1 MKKFIAHCGRALLL
15 GGFIIFA
22 ISISNPAETVAQSGN
37 TFLPLVVGGSLK
49 LPQLPVANDDAYM
62 AIAAVPLEID
72 TANGVLANDANPQ
85 GGPLSA
91 VLASGPDHGALTLDP
106 DGSFAYTPA
115 AGFSGS
121 DQFTYRAAA
130 GQATSE
136 PATVT
141 LTVKLVNSTPL
152 AQADSYQTDEGA
164 TLAVDTA
171 GGVLANDTDPD
182 ADPLQATLV
191 AGTAHGALEL
201 RPNGSFDYA
210 PQPGYSGQDAFTYT
224 AGDGLLQSGSATVT
238 ITINPLNDAPRFVT
252 GQLGFMKRVIGAGV
266 LRAHIALGADL
277 DGDGDMDIAAT
288 DYEKGRML
296 WYENDGGDFIE
307 RLLDGDLAGA
317 YPAAVGDVDGD
328 GDTDVLA
335 AGYLA
340 DTFVWYRA
348 DGGGNF
354 TRFEIDTESDGAHS
368 IVPVDLDQDGDID
381 LVTSSQDAGTIAW
394 YENDGAQNFER
405 HLINIDT
412 PDAKRA
418 EVADMDGDGDLDI
431 VTAEYKRDT
440 IAWLENDGAQNFTK
454 HPIYHE
460 ADGAYY
466 AFPAD
471 LDGDG
476 DQDVLSASKLDGI
489 IGWHRND
496 GAGAFFFKPL
506 FTKASGAR
514 SVIAADLDGDG
525 DMDALSAAL
534 NTNTVAWFENDGQG
548 TFTRR
553 PIATDVRGAY
563 GVSTADMDGDGDLDV
578 LSAARNANEVALHT
592 AMRAHSARITK
603 GSSLLIDATRLSA
616 VDTDDGPAELTY
628 TLTVAPGRGRLLLDG
643 APVIEGGTFTQAD
656 VDNGRLAYAHAGAD
670 MLPDRFDLNLA
681 DGGENGIGPASVRF
695 TIEVRAGS

>member
-1 MKKFIAHCGRALLL
+1 MVKLIAHSGRALLL
-15 GGFIIFA
+15 GGLIIFS
-22 ISISNPAETVAQSGN
+22 ISISNPAETVAQSEN
-37 TFLPLVVGGSLK
+37 TFLPMIVGGASTVS
-49 LPQLPVANDDAYM
+49 PPPVANDDAYV
-62 AIAAVPLEID
+62 AIAAVPLEVNP
-72 TANGVLANDANPQ
+72 AGGVLANDTDPHGRQ
-85 GGPLSA
+85 LSA
-91 VLASGPDHGALTLDP
+91 VLVSDPDHGTLTLDP
-106 DGSFAYTPA
+106 DGSFTYTPA

-121 DQFTYRAAA
+121 DQFTYRVGA
-130 GQATSE
+130 GPATSE

-141 LTVKLVNSTPL
+141 LTVKLVNSAPL

-164 TLAVDTA
+164 ALAVGAA

-201 RPNGSFDYA
+201 RADGSFNYA
-210 PQPGYSGQDAFTYT
+210 PQPGYSGQDTFTYT
-224 AGDGLLQSGSATVT
+224 AGDGLLQSGSVTVT
-238 ITINPLNDAPRFVT
+238 ITVTPLNDAPRFVT
-252 GQLGFMKRVIGAGV
+252 GQLGFTKRVIGTGV

-277 DGDGDMDIAAT
+277 DGDGDMDITAT
-288 DYEKGRML
+288 DYENGRML
-296 WYENDGGDFIE
+296 WYENDGGDFTE

-328 GDTDVLA
+328 GDADVLA

-348 DGGGNF
+348 DHGGNF
-354 TRFEIDTESDGAHS
+354 TRFDIDTESDGAHS

-381 LVTSSQDAGTIAW
+381 LITSSQDAGTIAW

-405 HLINIDT
+405 HLINTDT

-440 IAWLENDGAQNFTK
+440 IAWLENDGAQNFAK
-454 HPIYHE
+454 HPVYHE

-476 DQDVLSASKLDGI
+476 DQDILSASKLDGT

-496 GAGAFFFKPL
+496 GAGEFFFQPL
-506 FTKASGAR
+506 FTKALGAR

-534 NTNTVAWFENDGQG
+534 NTDTVAWFENDGQG
-548 TFTRR
+548 NFTRR

-563 GVSTADMDGDGDLDV
+563 GVSTADMDLDGDLDV

-592 AMRAHSARITK
+592 AIRAHSARITK
-603 GSSLLIDATRLSA
+603 GSSLPIDASRLSA
-616 VDTDDGPAELTY
+616 VDADDGPAELTY
-628 TLTVAPGRGRLLLDG
+628 TLTVAPARGELLLDG
-643 APVIEGGTFTQAD
+643 VPLAEGGSFTQAD
-656 VDNGRLAYAHAGAD
+656 VDNGLLAYAHGGAD

-681 DGGENGIGPASVRF
+681 DGGENGVGPASVRF